1 MVVAEDEALRQLI
14 YGRSRHRD
22 RIIDSVNDSNDVVTV
37 LHIRYRGRDLYQR
50 PHVLTVFAHSLVAIE
65 RMMSGAAVSAFQ
77 ASQQASR
84 IAS

>member
-37 LHIRYRGRDLYQR
+37 LHIR
-50 PHVLTVFAHSLVAIE
+50 FA
-65 RMMSGAAVSAFQ
+65 AATYTRSPGG
-77 ASQQASR
+77 
-84 IAS
+84 